1 MSSENIKVTVVM
13 PVYNAYDYLRPAL
26 DSIICQTFTELE
38 LICVDDGSTDHSLH
52 ILREYQEK
60 DSRVRIIT
68 QTNAGPSIAR
78 NKGLDR
84 ARGDYVLFFDADD
97 FAELTLIEK
106 LYNKAVENNLDIAVA
121 KYDIYNN
128 RKATFEGVIR
138 SDHGEI
144 FESGETV
151 SKATHPNE
159 ILQCTTMYV
168 WNKLFRKSFL
178 KEKGL
183 CFDPELR
190 VFEDSYFMV
199 TSLSLA
205 SAIGKV
211 HEVLVHHRVY
221 SDQAKKKLFRKYYR
235 QVPEIYA
242 RGRTFLMSHGMYK
255 PLSQSFLNLSASRY
269 YKIYNMLWRD
279 AKEEFYNLYHN
290 EYAEKLA
297 WDTAN
302 ASDFESK
309 EVLDFVANT
318 IMYTHKQYKKR
329 DDKGQNVRIDR
340 VGPYLRFKE
349 KMDKFKAFF
358 RKKKKDND
366 GI

>member
-68 QTNAGPSIAR
+68 ETNAGPSIAR

-121 KYDIYNN
+121 KYDVYNDK
-128 RKATFEGVIR
+128 KATFEGVIKC
-138 SDHGEI
+138 DHGEI
-144 FESGETV
+144 FDAGETV

-190 VFEDSYFMV
+190 VFEDAYFMV

-221 SDQAKKKLFRKYYR
+221 SNQAKKKLFRKYYR

-269 YKIYNMLWRD
+269 YKIYNMLWHD
-279 AKEEFYNLYHN
+279 AKEEFYDLSHN

-318 IMYTHKQYKKR
+318 IMYTHEQYEKR
-329 DDKGQNVRIDR
+329 GRQGRAVRIDR
-340 VGPYLRFKE
+340 VGAYLRFKE
-349 KMDKFKAFF
+349 KMEKVKAFF
-358 RKKKKDND
+358 KKKKKDND